1 MFEERF
7 GLNTMLLHAS
17 ELSFIHP
24 ITGANVHISAPM
36 SDEFTRILTEIGML

>member
-24 ITGANVHISAPM
+24 ITGENTRISAPM
-36 SDEFTRILTEIGML
+36 SDEFTRILTEIGMM

>member
-7 GLNTMLLHAS
+7 GLNTMLLHAN

-24 ITGANVHISAPM
+24 ITGKNVHISASM
-36 SDEFTRILTEIGML
+36 SHEFTRILTEIGML